1 MPYELIFIIPFVV
14 GVVWIMYRAI
24 KYEEEMSGI
33 IDQTRREFDVVEKD
47 GFPYVVPN
55 VDKQLHQD

>member
-14 GVVWIMYRAI
+14 GVVYRAI

-33 IDQTRREFDVVEKD
+33 IDQTRHEFDVIEKD
-47 GFPYVVPN
+47 EILYIVPMIPREEHR
-55 VDKQLHQD
+55 D